1 MSVTGLPQWRSVLAV
16 VAHPDDESFGLGAV
30 LSAFID
36 AGAGVGVLC
45 LTHGEASTLHGVEGD
60 LTRVRAAELRAA
72 ADALGIAEVDLL
84 DFPDGGLTGLS
95 LEDLAV
101 PAEEAAARRHADGL
115 VAFDVSGVT
124 GHPDHTA
131 ATRAAVAA
139 GERLGLPVLGWTV
152 PFTVAQQLKEEFGAG
167 FVGHADTEID
177 VGITVSRA
185 RQRDAVACHPSQ
197 AVPGSVLWRRLEL
210 LGDREYLRWLVPP
223 AAHRRKS

>member
-1 MSVTGLPQWRSVLAV
+1 MSVTGLPHWRSVLAV

-36 AGAGVGVLC
+36 AGARVGVLC

-84 DFPDGGLTGLS
+84 DFPDGGLAGLS

-101 PAEEAAARRHADGL
+101 PAEEAAARRQAEGL
-115 VAFDVSGVT
+115 VAFDASGVT

-131 ATRAAVAA
+131 ATAAAIAA
-139 GERLGLPVLGWTV
+139 GQRLGLPVLGWTI
-152 PFTVAQQLKEEFGAG
+152 PFTVAQQLKEEFGRGLRRACRHRDRRRGERLAG
-167 FVGHADTEID
+167 APAGCR
-177 VGITVSRA
+177 G
-185 RQRDAVACHPSQ
+185 
-197 AVPGSVLWRRLEL
+197 
-210 LGDREYLRWLVPP
+210 VPP
-223 AAHRRKS
+223 EPGRAGQRALAPARAARRP